1 MKAAQA
7 LFLCVVMAVSTLSNA
22 QLAKAVPLGG
32 EGVSTFAPGAHLPRV
47 QVPGSAGEGQS
58 GFELEN
64 VHALVRFGEGITFLA
79 TIRSS
84 IQIQTLSIVIFDE
97 VQGLTHVQPLEIRAE
112 GTTEYFFDSRQNILR
127 PFTNVE
133 WSYQITLMDG
143 STFQSETFFIRYDDD
158 RFAWQTLEAGSI
170 RLHWYDGDANFGQ
183 SALNAA
189 QSGLQ
194 SISALLPLDLARP
207 IDIFIYANINDLRGT
222 YYSESDGWV
231 AGHANS
237 TAGVVMVVIEPGA
250 NQSIFMEQRI
260 PHELMHVML
269 YRSIGPGYDS
279 LPAWLREGTAT
290 LVEGSPNPDYD
301 RVLAAAGANNT
312 LIPMKDLCTSFPSNA
327 DTAFLAYAESQ
338 SFIHYLQSTY
348 GSAKLLSLVSI
359 YADGV
364 DCERGTENAYG
375 VSLSKLE
382 MDWRASALGQNAI
395 LPALRNLSPYLVLL
409 CLILLIPFI
418 GIITVMRKKGGRN
431 EPETY
436 AG

>member
-1 MKAAQA
+1 MKAAKA
-7 LFLCVVMAVSTLSNA
+7 LFLCVVVVVSTLYNA
-22 QLAKAVPLGG
+22 RPAKAQA
-32 EGVSTFAPGAHLPRV
+32 GV
-47 QVPGSAGEGQS
+47 
-58 GFELEN
+58 ELEN
-64 VHALVRFGEGITFLA
+64 AHASVRFGEGITFFA
-79 TIRSS
+79 TIRAS
-84 IQIQTLSIVIFDE
+84 IQIQNVSIIIFDE
-97 VQGLTHVQPLEIRAE
+97 AQGLTHVQPLEIRAD
-112 GTTEYFFDSRQNILR
+112 GTTEYFFDTRQNILR
-127 PFTNVE
+127 PFTNVR
-133 WSYQITLMDG
+133 WSYQFTLTDG

-158 RFAWQTLEAGSI
+158 RFTWQTLEAGSI
-170 RLHWYDGDANFGQ
+170 RLHWYNGDANFGQ
-183 SALNAA
+183 AALNSA

-207 IDIFIYANINDLRGT
+207 VDIFIYANVSDLRGT
-222 YYSESDGWV
+222 LYSESEAWV

-237 TAGVVMVVIEPGA
+237 AVGVVMVVIEPGV

-269 YRSIGPGYDS
+269 YRSIGAGYKD

-290 LVEGSPNPDYD
+290 LTEVSPNPDYD

-312 LIPMKDLCTSFPSNA
+312 MIPIKDLCASFPQNA
-327 DTAFLAYAESQ
+327 DTAFLAYAESR

-348 GSAKLLSLVSI
+348 GSAKLLSLVSV

-364 DCERGTENAYG
+364 DCERGAENAYG

-395 LPALRNLSPYLVLL
+395 LPALRNLSPYLILL

-418 GIITVMRKKGGRN
+418 GILSVMRKKGSQN
-431 EPETY
+431 EPESYT
-436 AG
+436 

>member
-1 MKAAQA
+1 MKAAKA
-7 LFLCVVMAVSTLSNA
+7 LFVFVVMAVSILFNA
-22 QLAKAVPLGG
+22 RPAKA
-32 EGVSTFAPGAHLPRV
+32 
-47 QVPGSAGEGQS
+47 QS
-58 GFELEN
+58 GVELEN
-64 VHALVRFGEGITFLA
+64 VHASVMFGEGITFFA
-79 TIRSS
+79 TIRAS
-84 IQIQTLSIVIFDE
+84 IQIQNPSIVIFDE
-97 VQGLTHVQPLEIRAE
+97 AQGLTHVQPLEIRAD
-112 GTTEYFFDSRQNILR
+112 GTTEYFFDTRQNILR
-127 PFTNVE
+127 PFTNVR
-133 WSYQITLMDG
+133 WSYQFTLADG

-158 RFAWQTLEAGSI
+158 RFTWQTLEAGSI
-170 RLHWYDGDANFGQ
+170 RLHWYNGDANFGQ
-183 SALNAA
+183 AALNST

-207 IDIFIYANINDLRGT
+207 VDIFIYANVGDLRGT
-222 YYSESDGWV
+222 YYSESDAWV

-237 TAGVVMVVIEPGA
+237 AVGVVMVVIEPGA
-250 NQSIFMEQRI
+250 NQSIAMEQRI

-269 YRSIGPGYDS
+269 YRSIGAGYNN

-290 LVEGSPNPDYD
+290 LAEVSPNPDYD

-312 LIPMKDLCTSFPSNA
+312 LIPIKDLCVSFPPNA

-338 SFIHYLQSTY
+338 SFIHYLQKTY

-395 LPALRNLSPYLVLL
+395 LSALRNLSPYLVLL

-418 GIITVMRKKGGRN
+418 GIMTVMRKKGSRN
-431 EPETY
+431 EPESY
-436 AG
+436 A